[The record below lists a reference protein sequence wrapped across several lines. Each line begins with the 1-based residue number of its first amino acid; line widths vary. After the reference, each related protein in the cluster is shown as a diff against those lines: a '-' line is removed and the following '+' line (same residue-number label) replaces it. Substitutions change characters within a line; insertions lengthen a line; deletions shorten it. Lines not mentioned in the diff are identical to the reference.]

1 MVDDDEPST
10 CGVQGHP
17 TPRPRSQHQDPE
29 AIVTSNQLSP
39 QSTGQVWRKQADVPV
54 DWTGCVLTMGVFD
67 GFHRGHTKLVSRTCQ
82 HAARTGLPS
91 VLLTFDPHPLTVICP
106 DRAPRMLLTIRE
118 RITLAHHLGIDVVF
132 VLPFT
137 DLLAHTTAE
146 EFASKDIAERLRA
159 SVVVV
164 GDNFRFGKGGRGDV
178 DTLKRTGARNGFT
191 VEAVGAVEY
200 DGQTCSSTLVRNHLD
215 IGDRASAEKL
225 LGRPV
230 TWETPA

>member
-1 MVDDDEPST
+1 MLQGSSWQQTSRQAT
-10 CGVQGHP
+10 C
-17 TPRPRSQHQDPE
+17 
-29 AIVTSNQLSP
+29 
-39 QSTGQVWRKQADVPV
+39 
-54 DWTGCVLTMGVFD
+54 
-67 GFHRGHTKLVSRTCQ
+67 
-82 HAARTGLPS
+82 
-91 VLLTFDPHPLTVICP
+91 
-106 DRAPRMLLTIRE
+106 
-118 RITLAHHLGIDVVF
+118 LGIDVVF

-137 DLLAHTTAE
+137 DLLANTTAE
-146 EFASKDIAERLRA
+146 AFASKVIAERLRA

-178 DTLKRTGARNGFT
+178 DTLKRMGASNGFT

-230 TWETPA
+230 TWRDACVTPTAAER